1 MAKRKHLKLLGDK
14 QLEEVSKIKF
24 KYGVFGK
31 EEDDEEDNTPPNY
44 YRQASNLRVS
54 IENFTIDQEQKY
66 ARKNR
71 SLEIPADVDYI
82 QVNFV
87 SQFVISKYFNDYY
100 KKFGLEAINFFNF
113 GKSGLFAVVNRD
125 LFQIYLN
132 EINSFIQF
140 GLNINPDSKYD
151 NYVTYVNSF
160 KLLTAK
166 DIIRFKVDE
175 IGKIVYLSLVEL
187 PLDLKLQSLLIES
200 LIAFLES
207 NRISHYFDKTVNRIE
222 LLDVSFEQVQLI
234 AENFD
239 IIQNATCSLSSIVR
253 PSDFNLVK
261 RDYGFNISNAADDLP
276 LIGIID
282 TGISMDT
289 PLKSI
294 TIQDDSFSLEGNPL
308 IDIYGNKREGHGTAV
323 AALAA
328 LGRFNHL
335 NKFEG
340 EVRADAKLLSI
351 KLFERGNGY
360 LSETQLVRMLY
371 DAKSKYP
378 FMKLFVLTICYDKFK
393 AKNEPF
399 SSYTYELDKFAHS
412 TNSLIFICTANNRN
426 ALNENTDYDLAYFNS
441 VHTNL
446 STPADSLNNVTVGA
460 AAENLNNG
468 PFYGISSGREFP
480 TLYSRKGHIDLAA
493 VFPRN
498 KSNKNYFKPD
508 VIECGGDL
516 GFYNPTTI
524 DYIDNSAMAVL
535 SARPELGYIL
545 ETGTSLSAPLTANL
559 AAKILNEYP
568 NINAQTIKAL
578 IINGASL
585 NNIQFPKQVSH
596 LLNVTAGN
604 GFVDVEN
611 SLFSNE
617 NKATLILEDVISDT
631 DLKIYPIYFPKY
643 LLEDDLGRKKGLVK
657 ITATLCFSF
666 EPLQNNQLS
675 YNPIHMAFSFFKN
688 HSADEINAKN
698 DDFNSKLR
706 STLSW
711 SQNGRNVSKP
721 IPFSNSQKINFTID
735 LNHLISENQVL
746 KLAIHCKVST
756 QIIGGLPASYP
767 KQFPFSMAISI
778 EENTKKKSGKL
789 YDELLQIN
797 NLEVLGDIELEGSI
811 DL

>member
-1 MAKRKHLKLLGDK
+1 MAKRKHLKLLSDK

-31 EEDDEEDNTPPNY
+31 EEDDEEENTQPNY
-44 YRQASNLRVS
+44 YRQASNLRIS
-54 IENFTIDQEQKY
+54 IENFSIEQEQKY

-71 SLEIPADVDYI
+71 SLEIPADVDYVQI
-82 QVNFV
+82 NFV

-113 GKSGLFAVVNRD
+113 GKSGLFAVIDRD
-125 LFQIYLN
+125 LFKIYLN

-151 NYVTYVNSF
+151 NYVTYVSSF

-175 IGKIVYLSLVEL
+175 IGKVVYLSLVEL

-200 LIAFLES
+200 LIGYLES
-207 NRISHYFDKTVNRIE
+207 NKVSYFFDKTVNRIE
-222 LLDVSFEQVQLI
+222 LSDVSFEQVQLI

-239 IIQNATCSLSSIVR
+239 VIQNVTCSLSSIVR
-253 PSDFNLVK
+253 PSDFNFVK
-261 RDYGFNISNAADDLP
+261 REYGFNISNEADDLP

-294 TIQDDSFSLEGNPL
+294 TIQDDSFSLQGNPL
-308 IDIYGNKREGHGTAV
+308 IDISGTKREGHGTAV

-328 LGRFNHL
+328 LGRINHL
-335 NKFEG
+335 NKFQG

-351 KLFERGNGY
+351 KLFESGNGY
-360 LSETQLVRMLY
+360 LSETQVVRMLY

-378 FMKLFVLTICYDKFK
+378 QMKLFVLTICYDKFK

-412 TNSLIFICTANNRN
+412 TDSLIFICTANNIN
-426 ALNENTDYDLAYFNS
+426 AVNENTDYDLAYFSS

-460 AAENLNNG
+460 AAENLNGSN
-468 PFYGISSGREFP
+468 FYGISSGREFP
-480 TLYSRKGHIDLAA
+480 TLYSRKGHIDLTA

-516 GFYNPTTI
+516 GFYNPSTI

-578 IINGASL
+578 IINGACL

-611 SLFSNE
+611 SLYSNE

-631 DLKIYPIYFPKY
+631 DLKIYPINFPKY

-767 KQFPFSMAISI
+767 KQFPFSMAITI

-789 YDELLQIN
+789 YDELLAIN

-811 DL
+811 DV

>member
-1 MAKRKHLKLLGDK
+1 MAKRKHLKLLSDK

-175 IGKIVYLSLVEL
+175 IGNVVYLSLVEL
-187 PLDLKLQSLLIES
+187 PLASQLQYALIES
-200 LIAFLES
+200 LIAFLKS
-207 NRISHYFDKTVNRIE
+207 NSISHYFDKTVNRIE
-222 LLDVSFEQVQLI
+222 LFDVSFEQVQLI

-239 IIQNATCSLSSIVR
+239 VIQNVTCSLSSIVR
-253 PSDFNLVK
+253 PSDFNFVK
-261 RDYGFNISNAADDLP
+261 REYGFNISNAADDLP

-294 TIQDDSFSLEGNPL
+294 TIQDDSFSLQGNPL
-308 IDIYGNKREGHGTAV
+308 IDISGTKREGHGTAV

-328 LGRFNHL
+328 LGRINHL
-335 NKFEG
+335 NKFQG

-351 KLFERGNGY
+351 KLFESGKGY
-360 LSETQLVRMLY
+360 LSETQVVKMLY

-378 FMKLFVLTICYDKFK
+378 SMKLFVLTICYDKFK

-412 TNSLIFICTANNRN
+412 TDSLIFICTANNIN
-426 ALNENTDYDLAYFNS
+426 AVNENTDYDLAYFGS

-746 KLAIHCKVST
+746 KLEIHCKVST

>member
-1 MAKRKHLKLLGDK
+1 MAKKKHLKLLSDK

-54 IENFTIDQEQKY
+54 IENFTIDQVQKY

-87 SQFVISKYFNDYY
+87 SQFVISKYFNYYY

-175 IGKIVYLSLVEL
+175 IGNVVYLSLVEL
-187 PLDLKLQSLLIES
+187 PLASQLQYALIES
-200 LIAFLES
+200 LIAFLKS
-207 NRISHYFDKTVNRIE
+207 NSISHYFDKTVNRIE
-222 LLDVSFEQVQLI
+222 LFDVSFEQVQLI

-239 IIQNATCSLSSIVR
+239 VIQNVTCSLSSIVR
-253 PSDFNLVK
+253 PSDFNFVK
-261 RDYGFNISNAADDLP
+261 REYGFNISNAADDLP

-294 TIQDDSFSLEGNPL
+294 TIQDDSFSLQGNPL
-308 IDIYGNKREGHGTAV
+308 IDISGTKREGHGTAV

-328 LGRFNHL
+328 LGRINHL
-335 NKFEG
+335 NKFQG

-351 KLFERGNGY
+351 KLFESGKGY
-360 LSETQLVRMLY
+360 LSETQVVKMLY

-378 FMKLFVLTICYDKFK
+378 SMKLFVLTICYDKFK

-412 TNSLIFICTANNRN
+412 TDSLIFICTANNIN
-426 ALNENTDYDLAYFNS
+426 AVNENTDYDLAYFGS

>member
-1 MAKRKHLKLLGDK
+1 MAKKKHLKLLSDK
-14 QLEEVSKIKF
+14 QLEEVAKIEF
-24 KYGVFGK
+24 KYGFGGK
-31 EEDDEEDNTPPNY
+31 EDDEEENTQPNY

-54 IENFTIDQEQKY
+54 IENFSIEQEQKY
-66 ARKNR
+66 ARKDR

-82 QVNFV
+82 QINFV

-113 GKSGLFAVVNRD
+113 GKTGLFAIIERD
-125 LFQIYLN
+125 LFQTYLN
-132 EINSFIQF
+132 EVNNFIQF
-140 GLNINPDSKYD
+140 GLNLNPESKYD
-151 NYVTYVNSF
+151 NYVTYVNGF

-175 IGKIVYLSLVEL
+175 IGKVVYLSLVEL
-187 PLDLKLQSLLIES
+187 PLDLKLQSLLIDS

-207 NRISHYFDKTVNRIE
+207 KNISYYFDKTVNRIE
-222 LLDVSFEQVQLI
+222 LLDIPFEQVQLI

-239 IIQNATCSLSSIVR
+239 IIQNATCSLSTIVR
-253 PSDFNLVK
+253 PSDFNFVK
-261 RDYGFNISNAADDLP
+261 REYGFNISNADEDLP

-294 TIQDDSFSLEGNPL
+294 TIQDASFSLEGNPL
-308 IDIYGNKREGHGTAV
+308 IDVSGYKREGHGTAV

-328 LGRFNHL
+328 LGRLNHL
-335 NKFEG
+335 NKFQG

-351 KLFERGNGY
+351 KLFESGNGY
-360 LSETQLVRMLY
+360 LSETQVVKMLY
-371 DAKSKYP
+371 DAKSNYP
-378 FMKLFVLTICYDKFK
+378 HMKLFVLTTCYDKFK

-412 TNSLIFICTANNRN
+412 TDSLIFICTANNKN
-426 ALNENTDYDLAYFNS
+426 AINENTDYDLAYFNS

-460 AAENLNNG
+460 AAENLNG
-468 PFYGISSGREFP
+468 GAFYGISSGREYP

-508 VIECGGDL
+508 VIDCGGDL
-516 GFYNPTTI
+516 GFYNPSAI

-559 AAKILNEYP
+559 AAKILKEYP
-568 NINAQTIKAL
+568 NINTQTVKAL
-578 IINGASL
+578 IVNGASL

-604 GFVDVEN
+604 GFVDVED

-617 NKATLILEDVISDT
+617 NKATLILEDNISDT
-631 DLKIYPIYFPKY
+631 DLKIYPINFPKY

-666 EPLQNNQLS
+666 DPILNNQLS

-706 STLSW
+706 SSLSW

-735 LNHLISENQVL
+735 LNHLITENQVL
-746 KLAIHCKVST
+746 KLAVHCKVST
-756 QIIGGLPASYP
+756 QIVGGLPAGYP
-767 KQFPFSMAISI
+767 KQFPFSMAITI

-789 YDELLQIN
+789 YDELRAIN
-797 NLEVLGDIELEGSI
+797 NLEVISDIELDSSI
-811 DL
+811 DV

>member
-1 MAKRKHLKLLGDK
+1 MAKRKHLKLLSDK
-14 QLEEVSKIKF
+14 QLEEVAKIEF
-24 KYGVFGK
+24 KYGFGGK
-31 EEDDEEDNTPPNY
+31 EDDEDENTQPNY

-54 IENFTIDQEQKY
+54 IENFSIEQEQKY
-66 ARKNR
+66 ARKDR

-82 QVNFV
+82 QINFV
-87 SQFVISKYFNDYY
+87 SQFVINKYFNDYY

-113 GKSGLFAVVNRD
+113 GKTGLFAIINRD

-132 EINSFIQF
+132 EINNFIQF
-140 GLNINPDSKYD
+140 GLNINPESEYD
-151 NYVTYVNSF
+151 NYVTYVNGF

-175 IGKIVYLSLVEL
+175 IGKVVYLSLVEL
-187 PLDLKLQSLLIES
+187 PLDLKLQSLLIDS
-200 LIAFLES
+200 LIGFLES
-207 NRISHYFDKTVNRIE
+207 KNVSYYFDKTVNRIE
-222 LLDVSFEQVQLI
+222 LLDVPFEQVQLI

-239 IIQNATCSLSSIVR
+239 IIQNATCSLSTIVR
-253 PSDFNLVK
+253 PSEFNFVK
-261 RDYGFNISNAADDLP
+261 REYGFNISNADEDLP

-294 TIQDDSFSLEGNPL
+294 TIQDASFSLEGNPL
-308 IDIYGNKREGHGTAV
+308 IDVSGYKREGHGTAV

-328 LGRFNHL
+328 LGRLNHL
-335 NKFEG
+335 NKFQG

-351 KLFERGNGY
+351 KLFESGNGY
-360 LSETQLVRMLY
+360 LSETQVVKMLY

-378 FMKLFVLTICYDKFK
+378 HMKLFVLTTCYDKFK

-412 TNSLIFICTANNRN
+412 TDSLIFICTANNKN
-426 ALNENTDYDLAYFNS
+426 AINENTDYDLAYFNS

-460 AAENLNNG
+460 AAENLNDG
-468 PFYGISSGREFP
+468 AFYGISSGREYP

-508 VIECGGDL
+508 VIDCGGDL
-516 GFYNPTTI
+516 GFYNPSAI

-559 AAKILNEYP
+559 AAKILKEYP
-568 NINAQTIKAL
+568 HINAQTVKAL

-617 NKATLILEDVISDT
+617 NKATLILEDEISDT
-631 DLKIYPIYFPKY
+631 DLKIYPINFPKY
-643 LLEDDLGRKKGLVK
+643 LLEDELGRKKGLVK

-666 EPLQNNQLS
+666 EPILNNQLS

-706 STLSW
+706 SSLSW

-735 LNHLISENQVL
+735 LNHLITENQVL
-746 KLAIHCKVST
+746 KLAVHCKVST
-756 QIIGGLPASYP
+756 QIVGGLPAGYP
-767 KQFPFSMAISI
+767 KQFPFSMAITI

-789 YDELLQIN
+789 YDELRAIN
-797 NLEVLGDIELEGSI
+797 NLEVFGDIELDSSI
-811 DL
+811 DV

>member
-1 MAKRKHLKLLGDK
+1 MAKKKHLKLLSDK

-175 IGKIVYLSLVEL
+175 IGNVVYLSLVEL
-187 PLDLKLQSLLIES
+187 PLASQLQYALIES
-200 LIAFLES
+200 LIAFLKS
-207 NRISHYFDKTVNRIE
+207 NSISHYFDKTVNRIE
-222 LLDVSFEQVQLI
+222 LFDVSFEQVQLI

-239 IIQNATCSLSSIVR
+239 VIQNVTCSLSSIVR
-253 PSDFNLVK
+253 PSDFNFVK
-261 RDYGFNISNAADDLP
+261 REYGFNISNAADDLP

-294 TIQDDSFSLEGNPL
+294 TIQDDSFSLQGNPL
-308 IDIYGNKREGHGTAV
+308 IDISGTKREGHGTAV

-328 LGRFNHL
+328 LGRINHL
-335 NKFEG
+335 NKFQG

-351 KLFERGNGY
+351 KLFESGKGY
-360 LSETQLVRMLY
+360 LSETQVVKMLY

-378 FMKLFVLTICYDKFK
+378 SMKLFVLTICYDKFK

-412 TNSLIFICTANNRN
+412 TDSLIFICTANNIN
-426 ALNENTDYDLAYFNS
+426 AVNENTDYDLAYFGS

>member
-1 MAKRKHLKLLGDK
+1 MAKRKHLKLLTDK

-175 IGKIVYLSLVEL
+175 IGNVVYLSLVEL
-187 PLDLKLQSLLIES
+187 PLASQLQYALIES
-200 LIAFLES
+200 LIAFLKS
-207 NRISHYFDKTVNRIE
+207 NSISHYFDKTVNRIE
-222 LLDVSFEQVQLI
+222 LFDVSFEQVQLI

-239 IIQNATCSLSSIVR
+239 VIQNVTCSLSSIVR
-253 PSDFNLVK
+253 PSDFNFVK
-261 RDYGFNISNAADDLP
+261 REYGFNISNAADDLP

-294 TIQDDSFSLEGNPL
+294 TIQDDSFSLQGNPL
-308 IDIYGNKREGHGTAV
+308 IDISGTKREGHGTAV

-328 LGRFNHL
+328 LGRINHL
-335 NKFEG
+335 NKFQG

-351 KLFERGNGY
+351 KLFESGKGY
-360 LSETQLVRMLY
+360 LSETQVVKMLY

-378 FMKLFVLTICYDKFK
+378 SMKLFVLTICYDKFK

-412 TNSLIFICTANNRN
+412 TDSLIFICTANNIN
-426 ALNENTDYDLAYFNS
+426 AVNENTDYDLAYFGS

-688 HSADEINAKN
+688 HSAAEINAKN

-789 YDELLQIN
+789 YDELLEIN

-811 DL
+811 D

>member
-31 EEDDEEDNTPPNY
+31 EEDDEEENTQPNY
-44 YRQASNLRVS
+44 YKQASNLRIS
-54 IENFTIDQEQKY
+54 IENFSIEQEQKY
-66 ARKNR
+66 LRKNR
-71 SLEIPADVDYI
+71 NLEIPADVDYVQI
-82 QVNFV
+82 NFV

-113 GKSGLFAVVNRD
+113 GKTGLFAVIDRE
-125 LFQIYLN
+125 LFQVYLN

-140 GLNINPDSKYD
+140 GLNLNPESKYD
-151 NYVTYVNSF
+151 NYVTYVSSF

-207 NRISHYFDKTVNRIE
+207 NNISYYFDKTVNRIE
-222 LLDVSFEQVQLI
+222 LLDVSYEQVQLI

-253 PSDFNLVK
+253 PSDFNFVK
-261 RDYGFNISNAADDLP
+261 REYGFNISNANADLP
-276 LIGIID
+276 IIGIID

-289 PLKSI
+289 PLNSI

-308 IDIYGNKREGHGTAV
+308 IDVSGNKREGHGTAV

-335 NKFEG
+335 NKFQG

-351 KLFERGNGY
+351 KLFESGNGY
-360 LSETQLVRMLY
+360 LSETQVVRMLY

-378 FMKLFVLTICYDKFK
+378 TMKLFVLTTCYDKFK

-412 TNSLIFICTANNRN
+412 TDSLIFICTANNKN
-426 ALNENTDYDLAYFNS
+426 AINENTDYDLAYFNS

-460 AAENLNNG
+460 AAENLNG
-468 PFYGISSGREFP
+468 STFYGISLGREYP
-480 TLYSRKGHIDLAA
+480 TLFSRKGHIDLAA
-493 VFPRN
+493 IFPRN

-516 GFYNPTTI
+516 GFYNPSAI

-568 NINAQTIKAL
+568 NINAQTVKAL

-585 NNIQFPKQVSH
+585 NNIQFPKQISH

-617 NKATLILEDVISDT
+617 NKATLILEDMISDT
-631 DLKIYPIYFPKY
+631 DLKIYPVNFPKY

-767 KQFPFSMAISI
+767 KQFPFSMAITI

-789 YDELLQIN
+789 YDELLAIN
-797 NLEVLGDIELEGSI
+797 NLEVLGDIELDGSI
-811 DL
+811 DV

>member
-1 MAKRKHLKLLGDK
+1 MAKRKHLKLLSDK
-14 QLEEVSKIKF
+14 QLEEVAKIEF
-24 KYGVFGK
+24 KYGFGGK
-31 EEDDEEDNTPPNY
+31 EDDEEENTQPNY

-54 IENFTIDQEQKY
+54 IENFSIERELKY
-66 ARKNR
+66 ARKDR
-71 SLEIPADVDYI
+71 SLEIPADIDYI
-82 QVNFV
+82 QINFV
-87 SQFVISKYFNDYY
+87 SQFVINKYFNDYY

-113 GKSGLFAVVNRD
+113 GKTGLFAIIERD
-125 LFQIYLN
+125 LFQTYLN
-132 EINSFIQF
+132 EINNFIQF
-140 GLNINPDSKYD
+140 GLNLNPESKYD
-151 NYVTYVNSF
+151 NYVTYVNGF

-175 IGKIVYLSLVEL
+175 IGKVVYLSLVEL
-187 PLDLKLQSLLIES
+187 PLDLKLQSLLIDS

-207 NRISHYFDKTVNRIE
+207 KNVSYYFDKTVNRIE
-222 LLDVSFEQVQLI
+222 LLDVPFEQVQLI

-239 IIQNATCSLSSIVR
+239 IIQNATCSLSTIVR
-253 PSDFNLVK
+253 PSDFNFVK
-261 RDYGFNISNAADDLP
+261 REYGFNISNADEDLP

-294 TIQDDSFSLEGNPL
+294 TIQDDTFSLEGNPL
-308 IDIYGNKREGHGTAV
+308 IDVSGNKREGHGTAV

-328 LGRFNHL
+328 LGRLNHL
-335 NKFEG
+335 KKFQG

-351 KLFERGNGY
+351 KLFESGNGY
-360 LSETQLVRMLY
+360 LSETQVIKMLY

-378 FMKLFVLTICYDKFK
+378 DMKLFVLTTCYDKFK

-399 SSYTYELDKFAHS
+399 TSYTYELDKFAHS
-412 TNSLIFICTANNRN
+412 TDSLIFICTANNKN
-426 ALNENTDYDLAYFNS
+426 AINENTDYDLAYFNS

-460 AAENLNNG
+460 AAENLNDG
-468 PFYGISSGREFP
+468 AFYGISSGREYP

-508 VIECGGDL
+508 VIDCGGDL
-516 GFYNPTTI
+516 GFYNPSAI

-559 AAKILNEYP
+559 AAKILKEYP
-568 NINAQTIKAL
+568 HINAQTIKAL

-604 GFVDVEN
+604 GFVDVEI

-617 NKATLILEDVISDT
+617 NKATLILEDEISDT
-631 DLKIYPIYFPKY
+631 DLKIYPINFPKY
-643 LLEDDLGRKKGLVK
+643 LLEDELGRKKGLVK
-657 ITATLCFSF
+657 ITTTLCFSF
-666 EPLQNNQLS
+666 EPILNNQLS
-675 YNPIHMAFSFFKN
+675 YNPIHIAFSFFKN

-706 STLSW
+706 SSLSW

-735 LNHLISENQVL
+735 LNHLITENQVL
-746 KLAIHCKVST
+746 KLAIHCKVSA
-756 QIIGGLPASYP
+756 QIVGGLPAGYP
-767 KQFPFSMAISI
+767 KQFPFSMAITI
-778 EENTKKKSGKL
+778 EENTKRN
-789 YDELLQIN
+789 QAN
-797 NLEVLGDIELEGSI
+797 FMMNCVL
-811 DL
+811 

>member
-1 MAKRKHLKLLGDK
+1 MAKRKHLKLLTDK

-175 IGKIVYLSLVEL
+175 IGNVVYLSLVEL
-187 PLDLKLQSLLIES
+187 PLASQLQYALIES
-200 LIAFLES
+200 LIAFLKS
-207 NRISHYFDKTVNRIE
+207 NSISHYFDKTVNRIE
-222 LLDVSFEQVQLI
+222 LFDVSFEQVQLI

-239 IIQNATCSLSSIVR
+239 VIQNVTCSLSSIVR
-253 PSDFNLVK
+253 PSDFNFVK
-261 RDYGFNISNAADDLP
+261 REYGFNISNAADDLP

-294 TIQDDSFSLEGNPL
+294 TIQDDSFSLQGNPL
-308 IDIYGNKREGHGTAV
+308 IDISGTKREGHGTAV

-328 LGRFNHL
+328 LGRINHL
-335 NKFEG
+335 NKFQG
-340 EVRADAKLLSI
+340 AVRADAKLLSI
-351 KLFERGNGY
+351 KLFESGKGY
-360 LSETQLVRMLY
+360 LSETQVVKMLY

-378 FMKLFVLTICYDKFK
+378 SMKLFVLTICYDKFK

-399 SSYTYELDKFAHS
+399 SSYTYELDKFAHL
-412 TNSLIFICTANNRN
+412 TDSLIFICTANNIN
-426 ALNENTDYDLAYFNS
+426 AVNENTDYDLAYFGS

-789 YDELLQIN
+789 YDELLEIN

-811 DL
+811 D

>member
-1 MAKRKHLKLLGDK
+1 MANKKHLKLLSDK
-14 QLEEVSKIKF
+14 QLEEVGKIKF

-31 EEDDEEDNTPPNY
+31 EEDDEEENTQPNY
-44 YRQASNLRVS
+44 YRQASNLRAS
-54 IENFTIDQEQKY
+54 IENFSIEQEQKY

-71 SLEIPADVDYI
+71 NLEIPADVDYVQI
-82 QVNFV
+82 NFV

-113 GKSGLFAVVNRD
+113 GRTGLFAVIDRE
-125 LFQIYLN
+125 LFKVYLN
-132 EINSFIQF
+132 EINNFIQF
-140 GLNINPDSKYD
+140 GLNINTESKYD

-175 IGKIVYLSLVEL
+175 IGKVVYLSLVEL

-207 NRISHYFDKTVNRIE
+207 NNVSYYYDKTVNRIE
-222 LLDVSFEQVQLI
+222 LLDVLFEQVQLI

-253 PSDFNLVK
+253 PSDFNFVK
-261 RDYGFNISNAADDLP
+261 REYGFTISNADEDLP
-276 LIGIID
+276 IIGIID

-308 IDIYGNKREGHGTAV
+308 IDISGNKREGHGTAV

-328 LGRFNHL
+328 LGRINHL
-335 NKFEG
+335 NKFQG

-351 KLFERGNGY
+351 KLFENGNGY
-360 LSETQLVRMLY
+360 LSETQVVKMLY

-378 FMKLFVLTICYDKFK
+378 TMKIFVLTTCYDKFK

-399 SSYTYELDKFAHS
+399 TSYTYELDNFAHS
-412 TNSLIFICTANNRN
+412 TDSLIFICTANNKN
-426 ALNENTDYDLAYFNS
+426 AINENTDYDLAYFNS

-460 AAENLNNG
+460 AAENLNDSN
-468 PFYGISSGREFP
+468 FYGISSGREYP
-480 TLYSRKGHIDLAA
+480 TLYSRKGHIDLTA

-516 GFYNPTTI
+516 GFYNPSTI

-568 NINAQTIKAL
+568 NINTQTVKAL

-585 NNIQFPKQVSH
+585 NNIQFPKQISH

-631 DLKIYPIYFPKY
+631 DLKIYPINFPKY
-643 LLEDDLGRKKGLVK
+643 LIEDDLGRKKGLVK

-735 LNHLISENQVL
+735 LNHLITENQVL
-746 KLAIHCKVST
+746 KLAVHCKVST
-756 QIIGGLPASYP
+756 QIIGGLPPSYT
-767 KQFPFSMAISI
+767 KQFPFSMAITI

-789 YDELLQIN
+789 YDELRAIN
-797 NLEVLGDIELEGSI
+797 NLEVLNDIELDGSI
-811 DL
+811 DV

>member
-1 MAKRKHLKLLGDK
+1 MANKKHLRFLSGK
-14 QLEEVSKIKF
+14 QLEEVGKIKF
-24 KYGVFGK
+24 KYGLFGK
-31 EEDDEEDNTPPNY
+31 EEDDEEENKPPNY
-44 YRQASNLRVS
+44 YKQASNLQVS
-54 IENFTIDQEQKY
+54 IENFSIEMEQKY
-66 ARKNR
+66 LLKKRE
-71 SLEIPADVDYI
+71 LTVPAYVDYVQI
-82 QVNFV
+82 NFV

-113 GKSGLFAVVNRD
+113 GKSGLFAVIDRD

-132 EINSFIQF
+132 EIKSFIQF
-140 GLNINPDSKYD
+140 GLNINPASKYD

-175 IGKIVYLSLVEL
+175 IGKVVYLSLVDL
-187 PLDLKLQSLLIES
+187 PLDLKLQSILIDS
-200 LIAFLES
+200 LIAFLEGNNVS
-207 NRISHYFDKTVNRIE
+207 YHFDKTVNRIE
-222 LLDVSFEQVQLI
+222 ILDVTFDQVQMI

-239 IIQNATCSLSSIVR
+239 IIQNATCSLSSVVR
-253 PSDFNLVK
+253 PSTFNFVT
-261 RDYGFNISNAADDLP
+261 RDYGFNISNADDDLP
-276 LIGIID
+276 MIGIID

-308 IDIYGNKREGHGTAV
+308 IDISGNKREGHGTAV

-328 LGRFNHL
+328 LGRLNHL
-335 NKFEG
+335 NKFKG

-351 KLFERGNGY
+351 KLFESGNGY
-360 LSETQLVRMLY
+360 LSETQVVKMLY

-378 FMKLFVLTICYDKFK
+378 EMKLFVLTTCYDKFK

-399 SSYTYELDKFAHS
+399 SSYTFELDKFAHS
-412 TNSLIFICTANNRN
+412 TDSLIFICTANNKN
-426 ALNENTDYDLAYFNS
+426 AINENTDYDLAYFNS

-460 AAENLNNG
+460 AAENLNG
-468 PFYGISSGREFP
+468 GAFYGISNGREYP

-493 VFPRN
+493 IFPRN

-516 GFYNPTTI
+516 GFYNPSTI
-524 DYIDNSAMAVL
+524 DYMDNSAMAVL

-545 ETGTSLSAPLTANL
+545 ETGTSLSTPLTANL
-559 AAKILNEYP
+559 AAKILIQYP
-568 NINAQTIKAL
+568 SINAQTIKAL

-596 LLNVTAGN
+596 LLNVTSGN
-604 GFVDVEN
+604 GFVNVEN

-617 NKATLILEDVISDT
+617 NKATLILEDIISDT
-631 DLKIYPIYFPKY
+631 DLKIYPVNFPNY
-643 LLEDDLGRKKGLVK
+643 LLKDDLGRKKGLVK
-657 ITATLCFSF
+657 VTATLCFSF
-666 EPLQNNQLS
+666 EPLLNNQLS

-688 HSADEINAKN
+688 HNADEINAKN
-698 DDFNSKLR
+698 DDLNSKLR
-706 STLSW
+706 TTLSW
-711 SQNGRNVSKP
+711 SQNGRSVSKP

-735 LNHLISENQVL
+735 FNHLISECQVL
-746 KLAIHCKVST
+746 KLAIHCKVSK
-756 QIIGGLPASYP
+756 QIVGGLPTSYP
-767 KQFPFSMAISI
+767 NQFPFSMAITI
-778 EENTKKKSGKL
+778 EENTKNKSGKL
-789 YDELLQIN
+789 YNELCAIN
-797 NLEVLGDIELEGSI
+797 NVEVISDVEMDGFI
-811 DL
+811 DV

>member
-1 MAKRKHLKLLGDK
+1 MAKRKHLKLLSDK

-175 IGKIVYLSLVEL
+175 IGNVVYLSLVEL
-187 PLDLKLQSLLIES
+187 PLASQLQYALIES
-200 LIAFLES
+200 LIAFLKS
-207 NRISHYFDKTVNRIE
+207 NSISHYFDKTVNRIE
-222 LLDVSFEQVQLI
+222 LFDVSFEQVQLI

-239 IIQNATCSLSSIVR
+239 VIQNVTCSLSSIVR
-253 PSDFNLVK
+253 PSDFNFVK
-261 RDYGFNISNAADDLP
+261 REYGFNISNAADDLP

-294 TIQDDSFSLEGNPL
+294 TIQDDSFSLQGNPL
-308 IDIYGNKREGHGTAV
+308 IDISGTKREGHGTAV

-328 LGRFNHL
+328 LGRINHL
-335 NKFEG
+335 NKFQG

-351 KLFERGNGY
+351 KLFESGKGY
-360 LSETQLVRMLY
+360 LSETQVVKMLY

-378 FMKLFVLTICYDKFK
+378 SMKLFVLTICYDKFK

-412 TNSLIFICTANNRN
+412 TDSLIFICTANNIN
-426 ALNENTDYDLAYFNS
+426 AVNENTDYDLAYFGS

>member
-1 MAKRKHLKLLGDK
+1 MAKRKHLKLLSDK

-175 IGKIVYLSLVEL
+175 IGNVVYLSLVEL
-187 PLDLKLQSLLIES
+187 PLASQLQYALIES
-200 LIAFLES
+200 LIAFLKS
-207 NRISHYFDKTVNRIE
+207 NSISHYFDKTVNRIE
-222 LLDVSFEQVQLI
+222 LFDVSFEQVQLI

-239 IIQNATCSLSSIVR
+239 VIQNVTCSLSSIVR
-253 PSDFNLVK
+253 PSDFNFVK
-261 RDYGFNISNAADDLP
+261 REYGFNISNAADDLP

-294 TIQDDSFSLEGNPL
+294 TIQDDSFSLQGNPL
-308 IDIYGNKREGHGTAV
+308 IDISGTKREGHGTAV

-328 LGRFNHL
+328 LGRINHL
-335 NKFEG
+335 NKFQG

-351 KLFERGNGY
+351 KLFESGKGY
-360 LSETQLVRMLY
+360 LSETQVVKMLY

-378 FMKLFVLTICYDKFK
+378 SMKLFVLTICYDKFK

-412 TNSLIFICTANNRN
+412 TDSLIFICTANNIN
-426 ALNENTDYDLAYFNS
+426 AVNENTDYDLAYFGS

-698 DDFNSKLR
+698 DDFNSK
-706 STLSW
+706 
-711 SQNGRNVSKP
+711 
-721 IPFSNSQKINFTID
+721 
-735 LNHLISENQVL
+735 
-746 KLAIHCKVST
+746 
-756 QIIGGLPASYP
+756 
-767 KQFPFSMAISI
+767 
-778 EENTKKKSGKL
+778 
-789 YDELLQIN
+789 
-797 NLEVLGDIELEGSI
+797 
-811 DL
+811 

>member
-1 MAKRKHLKLLGDK
+1 MAKKKHLKLISAK
-14 QLEEVSKIKF
+14 QLEEVAKIEF
-24 KYGVFGK
+24 KYGFGGK
-31 EEDDEEDNTPPNY
+31 EDDEEENTQPNY

-54 IENFTIDQEQKY
+54 IENYSIEQEQKY
-66 ARKNR
+66 ARKDR

-82 QVNFV
+82 QINFV

-100 KKFGLEAINFFNF
+100 KKFGLEAINFSNF
-113 GKSGLFAVVNRD
+113 GKTGLFAIIERD
-125 LFQIYLN
+125 LFQTYLN

-140 GLNINPDSKYD
+140 GLNLNPESKYD

-175 IGKIVYLSLVEL
+175 IGKVVYLSLVEL
-187 PLDLKLQSLLIES
+187 PLDLKLQSLLIDS

-207 NRISHYFDKTVNRIE
+207 KNISYYFDKIVNRIE
-222 LLDVSFEQVQLI
+222 LLDIPFEQVQLI

-239 IIQNATCSLSSIVR
+239 IIQNATCSLSTIVR
-253 PSDFNLVK
+253 PSDFNFVK
-261 RDYGFNISNAADDLP
+261 REYGFNISNADEDLP

-294 TIQDDSFSLEGNPL
+294 TIQDASFSLEGNPL
-308 IDIYGNKREGHGTAV
+308 IDVSGYKREGHGTAV

-328 LGRFNHL
+328 LGRLNHL
-335 NKFEG
+335 NKFQG

-351 KLFERGNGY
+351 KLFESGNGY
-360 LSETQLVRMLY
+360 LSETQAVKMLY

-378 FMKLFVLTICYDKFK
+378 HMKLFVLTTCYDKFK

-412 TNSLIFICTANNRN
+412 TDSLIFICTANNKN
-426 ALNENTDYDLAYFNS
+426 AINENTDYDLAYFNS

-460 AAENLNNG
+460 AAENLNG
-468 PFYGISSGREFP
+468 GAFYGISSGREYP

-508 VIECGGDL
+508 VIDCGGDL
-516 GFYNPTTI
+516 GFYNPSAI

-559 AAKILNEYP
+559 AAKILKEYP
-568 NINAQTIKAL
+568 NINTQTVKAL

-604 GFVDVEN
+604 GFVDVED

-617 NKATLILEDVISDT
+617 NKATLILEDNISDT
-631 DLKIYPIYFPKY
+631 ELNIYPINFPKY
-643 LLEDDLGRKKGLVK
+643 LLEDDLGRRKGLVK

-666 EPLQNNQLS
+666 DPILNNQLS

-706 STLSW
+706 SSLSW

-735 LNHLISENQVL
+735 LNHLITENQVL
-746 KLAIHCKVST
+746 KLAVHCKVST
-756 QIIGGLPASYP
+756 QIVGGLPAGYP
-767 KQFPFSMAISI
+767 KQFPFSMAITI

-789 YDELLQIN
+789 YDELRAIN
-797 NLEVLGDIELEGSI
+797 NLEVISDIELDSSI
-811 DL
+811 DV

>member
-1 MAKRKHLKLLGDK
+1 MAKRKHLKLLSDK

-44 YRQASNLRVS
+44 YRQATNLRVS
-54 IENFTIDQEQKY
+54 IENFTVDQEQKY

-207 NRISHYFDKTVNRIE
+207 NSISHYFDKTVNRIE

-559 AAKILNEYP
+559 AAKILKEYP

-631 DLKIYPIYFPKY
+631 DLKIYPINFPKY
-643 LLEDDLGRKKGLVK
+643 LLEDDLGRKKGLLK

-666 EPLQNNQLS
+666 DPLQNNQLS
-675 YNPIHMAFSFFKN
+675 YNPIHLAFSFFKN

-698 DDFNSKLR
+698 DDINSKLR

-735 LNHLISENQVL
+735 LNHLKSENQVL

-756 QIIGGLPASYP
+756 QIIGGLPSSYP
-767 KQFPFSMAISI
+767 KEFPFSMAITI
-778 EENTKKKSGKL
+778 EENTKNKSGKL
-789 YDELLQIN
+789 YDELFAIN
-797 NLEVLGDIELEGSI
+797 NLEVLGDIELDGSI
-811 DL
+811 EV

>member
-1 MAKRKHLKLLGDK
+1 MAKRKHLKLLSDK
-14 QLEEVSKIKF
+14 QLEEVAKIDF
-24 KYGVFGK
+24 KYGFGGK
-31 EEDDEEDNTPPNY
+31 EDDEEENTQPNY

-54 IENFTIDQEQKY
+54 IENFSIEREQKY
-66 ARKNR
+66 ARKDR
-71 SLEIPADVDYI
+71 SIEIPADVDYI
-82 QVNFV
+82 QINFV
-87 SQFVISKYFNDYY
+87 SQFVINKYFNDYY

-113 GKSGLFAVVNRD
+113 GKTGIFAIIDRD

-132 EINSFIQF
+132 EINNFIQF
-140 GLNINPDSKYD
+140 GLNINPESKYD
-151 NYVTYVNSF
+151 NYVTYVNVF

-175 IGKIVYLSLVEL
+175 IGKVVYLSLVEL
-187 PLDLKLQSLLIES
+187 PLDLKLQSLLIDS
-200 LIAFLES
+200 LMAFLERNNVS
-207 NRISHYFDKTVNRIE
+207 YYYDKTVNRIE
-222 LLDVSFEQVQLI
+222 LLDVPFEQVQLI

-239 IIQNATCSLSSIVR
+239 IIQNATCSLSTIVR
-253 PSDFNLVK
+253 PSDFNFVK
-261 RDYGFNISNAADDLP
+261 REYGFNISNADEELP
-276 LIGIID
+276 MIGIID

-294 TIQDDSFSLEGNPL
+294 TVQDTSFSLEGNPL
-308 IDIYGNKREGHGTAV
+308 IDVSGYKREGHGTAV

-328 LGRFNHL
+328 LGRLNHL
-335 NKFEG
+335 NKFQG

-351 KLFERGNGY
+351 KLFESGNGY
-360 LSETQLVRMLY
+360 LSETQVIKMLY

-378 FMKLFVLTICYDKFK
+378 DMKLFVLTTCYDKFK

-399 SSYTYELDKFAHS
+399 TSYTYELDKFAHS
-412 TNSLIFICTANNRN
+412 TDSLIFICTANNRN
-426 ALNENTDYDLAYFNS
+426 AINENTDYDLAYFNS

-460 AAENLNNG
+460 AAENLNDG
-468 PFYGISSGREFP
+468 AFYGISSGREYP

-508 VIECGGDL
+508 VIDCGGDL
-516 GFYNPTTI
+516 GFYNPSAI

-545 ETGTSLSAPLTANL
+545 ETGTSLAAPLTANL
-559 AAKILNEYP
+559 AAKILKEYP
-568 NINAQTIKAL
+568 NINAQTVKAL

-596 LLNVTAGN
+596 LLKVTAGN

-617 NKATLILEDVISDT
+617 NKATLILEDEISDT
-631 DLKIYPIYFPKY
+631 DLKIYPINFPKY
-643 LLEDDLGRKKGLVK
+643 LLEDELGRKNGLVK

-666 EPLQNNQLS
+666 EPILNNQLS

-688 HSADEINAKN
+688 HSAVEINAKN

-706 STLSW
+706 SSLSW

-735 LNHLISENQVL
+735 LNHLITEKQVL

-756 QIIGGLPASYP
+756 QIVGGLPAGYP
-767 KQFPFSMAISI
+767 KQFPFSMAITI

-789 YDELLQIN
+789 YDELRAIN
-797 NLEVLGDIELEGSI
+797 NLEVLSDIELDSSI
-811 DL
+811 DV

>member
-1 MAKRKHLKLLGDK
+1 
-14 QLEEVSKIKF
+14 
-24 KYGVFGK
+24 
-31 EEDDEEDNTPPNY
+31 
-44 YRQASNLRVS
+44 
-54 IENFTIDQEQKY
+54 
-66 ARKNR
+66 
-71 SLEIPADVDYI
+71 
-82 QVNFV
+82 
-87 SQFVISKYFNDYY
+87 
-100 KKFGLEAINFFNF
+100 
-113 GKSGLFAVVNRD
+113 
-125 LFQIYLN
+125 
-132 EINSFIQF
+132 
-140 GLNINPDSKYD
+140 
-151 NYVTYVNSF
+151 
-160 KLLTAK
+160 LT
-166 DIIRFKVDE
+166 
-175 IGKIVYLSLVEL
+175 
-187 PLDLKLQSLLIES
+187 
-200 LIAFLES
+200 
-207 NRISHYFDKTVNRIE
+207 KTVNRIE
-222 LLDVSFEQVQLI
+222 LLDIPFEQVQLI

-239 IIQNATCSLSSIVR
+239 IIQNATCSLSTIVR
-253 PSDFNLVK
+253 PSEFNFVK
-261 RDYGFNISNAADDLP
+261 REYGFNISNADENLP
-276 LIGIID
+276 VIGIID

-294 TIQDDSFSLEGNPL
+294 TIQDASFSLEGNPL
-308 IDIYGNKREGHGTAV
+308 IDVSGYKREGHGTAV

-328 LGRFNHL
+328 LGRLNHL
-335 NKFEG
+335 NKFQG
-340 EVRADAKLLSI
+340 EIRADAKLLSI
-351 KLFERGNGY
+351 KLFESGNGY
-360 LSETQLVRMLY
+360 LSETQVVKMLY

-378 FMKLFVLTICYDKFK
+378 HIKLFVLTTCYDKFK

-412 TNSLIFICTANNRN
+412 TDSLIFICTANNRN
-426 ALNENTDYDLAYFNS
+426 AINENTDYDLAYFNS

-460 AAENLNNG
+460 AAENLNG
-468 PFYGISSGREFP
+468 DTFYGISSGREYP

-508 VIECGGDL
+508 VIDCGGDL
-516 GFYNPTTI
+516 GFYNPSAI

-559 AAKILNEYP
+559 AAKILKEYP
-568 NINAQTIKAL
+568 HINAQTVKAL

-604 GFVDVEN
+604 GFVDVEE

-617 NKATLILEDVISDT
+617 NRATLILEDEISNT
-631 DLKIYPIYFPKY
+631 DLKIYPINFPKY
-643 LLEDDLGRKKGLVK
+643 LVEHDLGRKKGLVK

-666 EPLQNNQLS
+666 EPILNNQLS

-706 STLSW
+706 SSLSW

-735 LNHLISENQVL
+735 LNHLVTENQVL
-746 KLAIHCKVST
+746 KLAVHCKVST
-756 QIIGGLPASYP
+756 QIVGGLPAGYP
-767 KQFPFSMAISI
+767 KQFPFSMAITI

-789 YDELLQIN
+789 YDELRAIN
-797 NLEVLGDIELEGSI
+797 NLEVISDIELDSSI
-811 DL
+811 DV

>member
-1 MAKRKHLKLLGDK
+1 MAKRKHLKLLSDK

-175 IGKIVYLSLVEL
+175 IGNVVYLSLVEL
-187 PLDLKLQSLLIES
+187 PLASQLQYALIES
-200 LIAFLES
+200 LIAFLKS
-207 NRISHYFDKTVNRIE
+207 NSISHYFDKTVNRIE
-222 LLDVSFEQVQLI
+222 LFDVSFEQVQLI

-239 IIQNATCSLSSIVR
+239 VIQNVTCSLSSIVR
-253 PSDFNLVK
+253 PSDFNFVK
-261 RDYGFNISNAADDLP
+261 REYGFNISNAADDLP

-294 TIQDDSFSLEGNPL
+294 TIQDDSFSLQGNPL
-308 IDIYGNKREGHGTAV
+308 IDISGTKREGHGTAV

-328 LGRFNHL
+328 LGRINHL
-335 NKFEG
+335 NKFQG

-351 KLFERGNGY
+351 KLFESGKGY
-360 LSETQLVRMLY
+360 LSETQVVKMLY

-378 FMKLFVLTICYDKFK
+378 SMKLFVLTICYDKFK

-412 TNSLIFICTANNRN
+412 TDSLIFICTANNIN
-426 ALNENTDYDLAYFNS
+426 AVNENTDYDLAYFGS

-756 QIIGGLPASYP
+756 QIIGGLPASYT

>member
-1 MAKRKHLKLLGDK
+1 MAKRKHLKLLTDK

-175 IGKIVYLSLVEL
+175 IGNVVYLSLVEL
-187 PLDLKLQSLLIES
+187 PLASQLQYALIES
-200 LIAFLES
+200 LIAFLKS
-207 NRISHYFDKTVNRIE
+207 NSISHYFDKTVNRIE
-222 LLDVSFEQVQLI
+222 LFDVSFEQVQLI

-239 IIQNATCSLSSIVR
+239 VIQNVTCSLSSIVR
-253 PSDFNLVK
+253 PSDFNFVK
-261 RDYGFNISNAADDLP
+261 REYGFNISNAADDLP

-294 TIQDDSFSLEGNPL
+294 TIQDDSFSLQGNPL
-308 IDIYGNKREGHGTAV
+308 IDISGTKREGHGTAV

-328 LGRFNHL
+328 LGRINHL
-335 NKFEG
+335 NKFQG
-340 EVRADAKLLSI
+340 AVRADAKLLSI
-351 KLFERGNGY
+351 KLFESGKGY
-360 LSETQLVRMLY
+360 LSETQVVKMLY

-378 FMKLFVLTICYDKFK
+378 SMKLFVLTICYDKFK

-412 TNSLIFICTANNRN
+412 TDSLIFICTANNIN
-426 ALNENTDYDLAYFNS
+426 AVNENTDYDLAYFGS

-789 YDELLQIN
+789 YDELLEIN

-811 DL
+811 D